1 MSLSQSIPAPL
12 RPWLPAAAAALG
24 GWLAT
29 DALLRLSHLPLSPGF
44 SLAVL
49 LGGAWWLRR
58 PRRAQAS
65 RATDVAGWLERL
77 EQLQA
82 QFGRLEEEPAPQ
94 RAEQLAGL
102 RAELGRGGLL
112 LALVGTSPPPAEL
125 QPVLVEALRGPEPL
139 LLHWAHPL
147 PAWSAAWRWPELFE
161 ACDGLLHHLRTP
173 LSAADL
179 RWLEALPA
187 GQPAWLLV
195 QTSQAGLALEALAL
209 EVRELRATPA
219 VPAAVAVQALQAAS
233 EHLGPGAKLSLN
245 GDRAILN
252 LNGISA
258 PALQAWLGEV
268 RSAARAKP
276 LEAKLQRGPN
286 GYSGSIVLSLNGA
299 TP

>member
-1 MSLSQSIPAPL
+1 MPA
-12 RPWLPAAAAALG
+12 RAARRG

-58 PRRAQAS
+58 PRRIPSA

-77 EQLQA
+77 EQLQT
-82 QFGRLEEEPAPQ
+82 QFGRLEEEAAPQ

-112 LALVGTSPPPAEL
+112 LALVATSPPPAEL

-179 RWLEALPA
+179 RWLEALRTLRLTHYA
-187 GQPAWLLV
+187 AWLARRWNDPAFPHAFTWFNTERYWADHIL
-195 QTSQAGLALEALAL
+195 
-209 EVRELRATPA
+209 ELRE
-219 VPAAVAVQALQAAS
+219 QMSALQ
-233 EHLGPGAKLSLN
+233 E
-245 GDRAILN
+245 
-252 LNGISA
+252 
-258 PALQAWLGEV
+258 E
-268 RSAARAKP
+268 P
-276 LEAKLQRGPN
+276 LRL
-286 GYSGSIVLSLNGA
+286 L
-299 TP
+299 